1 MPRSTGPDLAIRQLV
16 IDRSNHMCL
25 RCGQPGQVIHH
36 RRPRKRGGTR
46 RPEIN
51 SPENLVWICNACHDW
66 IESHRTEAYERGWLV
81 KEGVDGPLEI
91 PIVNVYGQESF
102 LMPDGS
108 HKTLG
113 LEPGWWRPKQKGD
126 KE

>member
-1 MPRSTGPDLAIRQLV
+1 MTRSTGPDLATRQLV

-51 SPENLVWICNACHDW
+51 SPENLVFVCNACHDW
-66 IESHRTEAYERGWLV
+66 IESHRLGAYATGWLV
-81 KEGVDGPLEI
+81 HEGIDGPSEVAL
-91 PIVNVYGQESF
+91 V
-102 LMPDGS
+102 
-108 HKTLG
+108 
-113 LEPGWWRPKQKGD
+113 D
-126 KE
+126 KERRRMFFLTEEGEIIYINRGKQDDDDT